1 MADGAPFAFAGL
13 WDFASSGAVSRFTII
28 TCQPNALCTPI
39 HNRMP
44 VILDSIDHPA
54 WLGEARASGDELQA
68 LLRPYPA
75 ERMEAHEIGPRIRDV
90 KNDDAALIERLEA

>member
-1 MADGAPFAFAGL
+1 MR
-13 WDFASSGAVSRFTII
+13 RFTII

-54 WLGEARASGDELQA
+54 WLGEAPASGDELQG
-68 LLRPYPA
+68 LLHPFPA
-75 ERMEAHEIGPRIRDV
+75 DLMEAHMIGPRIGDV
-90 KNDDAALIERLEA
+90 KNDDAALIERLNSA